1 MNYNR
6 ILQLIEEYDT
16 ITIFRHQRPDCDAS
30 GSQFGLKQ
38 WINDNYPEKKVYA
51 LGTEA
56 SFQGRFP
63 ALDTADDEVI
73 RNSLAVIVDTN
84 TPDRV
89 DDQRYSMAAHVL
101 KIDHHPDLYPYADD
115 NEVNDKAAA
124 VCEILAEFMKSAKDK
139 TVSKETAEYLYQGLL
154 TDTLCFMTGNTT
166 PSSLMA
172 AAYLAQTGINI
183 PEINRYLF
191 DVSLK
196 EYAFANFIRSGVK
209 TIDNKLA
216 YFILSLEDQ
225 EKWGINGSEA
235 RNFIGELGHVKEFEI
250 WAMFTAKDND
260 GMVVYDGSL
269 RSKTAPVNT
278 VAQFYGGGGHS
289 CAAGVKNL
297 TEEKL
302 KQILPDLLS
311 LLNN

>member
-1 MNYNR
+1 M
-6 ILQLIEEYDT
+6 
-16 ITIFRHQRPDCDAS
+16 P
-30 GSQFGLKQ
+30 
-38 WINDNYPEKKVYA
+38 WV
-51 LGTEA
+51 
-56 SFQGRFP
+56 
-63 ALDTADDEVI
+63 
-73 RNSLAVIVDTN
+73 SLAVIVDTN

-216 YFILSLEDQ
+216 YFIPITWHYYVSCCID
-225 EKWGINGSEA
+225 IS
-235 RNFIGELGHVKEFEI
+235 KEFI
-250 WAMFTAKDND
+250 FRNHCQ
-260 GMVVYDGSL
+260 
-269 RSKTAPVNT
+269 
-278 VAQFYGGGGHS
+278 AQIIKCTDF
-289 CAAGVKNL
+289 VPI
-297 TEEKL
+297 T
-302 KQILPDLLS
+302 
-311 LLNN
+311 

>member
-38 WINDNYPEKKVYA
+38 WIIDNYPEKKVYA

-63 ALDTADDEVI
+63 ALDSVDDEVI

-260 GMVVYDGSL
+260 GMIVYDGSL